1 MLRSPRYGLPPP
13 PVPRIQAPT
22 ASASTSSSA
31 SSLIELRYQKD
42 LVWAKERNYVAV
54 FLMWRARDSE
64 AQWPGSLEPPDGAGS
79 IPGPP
84 FANGR
89 PRPLLAVSAAK

>member
-31 SSLIELRYQKD
+31 SSLIGPRYQKD
-42 LVWAKERNYVAV
+42 PVWAKERNYVAV
-54 FLMWRARDSE
+54 YLVWRARDPE
-64 AQWPGSLEPPDGAGS
+64 AQWPGSLEPPGGAG
-79 IPGPP
+79 IAGPP
-84 FANGR
+84 VANRR